1 VAARGARAAADEDAL
16 SVTPRPFQ
24 DADTGWYDAVS
35 GRRGDDILMLDSSI
49 FRDQMTVRRLRLAAG
64 LIMLC
69 YLALHLSMHALGNVS
84 FEAMQWGTRIHD
96 FVWHSTPGT
105 VALYGAFAIHFTLA
119 LYALYARRSF
129 RMGTGELVRL
139 LLGFSILPLLL
150 HHFAAGRYVYS
161 AFDVTRRYDV
171 VLTVYFSFV
180 PFWGWRQIIV
190 LLIAWTHGCL
200 GVHYWLCARS
210 NYHKFAPV
218 LLTSATLLPVLALLG
233 IWQGTHQVFAQWQLH
248 PEWLQIAVREGHVRD
263 PSVNGPSWNL
273 EVQLYWIYV
282 VLLALVFVARAAR
295 WLIERR
301 RGLISIAYPGGRAV
315 RVPIG
320 CSVLDASRQAGIS
333 HAAICG
339 GRGRCTTCR
348 IRVLRGVDKLPRAAA
363 SEQAALGRLLAG
375 PSVRLACQLHP
386 DSDIAVLPLL
396 PPDIGASESHRRDYS
411 EASDIERFVAIM
423 FVDIRRST
431 ALVEKRLPYDVVF
444 LLNHFFDAVGGA
456 VVDTGGMPNQF
467 VGDGMMAIF
476 GIHAGPREACSQA
489 LVAAQL
495 MHSRLA
501 DLNRTLADEL
511 PEPIAIGVGLHA
523 GNVILGELGYR
534 DRFLLTAIGDSVHV
548 AARLQDLT
556 KDYGCQLVVSDIV
569 ATTAGV
575 EMNGFP
581 VREVSV
587 RGRAEPLAVR
597 IVGAMNELV
606 A

>member
-1 VAARGARAAADEDAL
+1 MID
-16 SVTPRPFQ
+16 FN
-24 DADTGWYDAVS
+24 
-35 GRRGDDILMLDSSI
+35 I
-49 FRDQMTVRRLRLAAG
+49 FGDQMTIRRLRLAAG
-64 LIMLC
+64 LVMLS
-69 YLALHLSMHALGNVS
+69 YLTLHLSMHALGNVS

-96 FVWHSTPGT
+96 FVWHSVPGT
-105 VALYGAFAIHFTLA
+105 IVLYGAFATHFTLA

-129 RMGTGELVRL
+129 RMGAGELVRL
-139 LLGFSILPLLL
+139 VLGFSILPLLL

-180 PFWGWRQIIV
+180 PFWGWRQVTV

-200 GVHYWLCARS
+200 GVHYWLRARS
-210 NYHKFAPV
+210 HYHKFAPG

-233 IWQGTHQVFAQWQLH
+233 IWQGTHQVLAQWQLH
-248 PEWLQIAVREGHVRD
+248 PEWLQMTVRDGHVRD
-263 PSVNGPSWNL
+263 PSVNGPSWDL

-282 VLLALVFVARAAR
+282 VLLALVFVAWAAR
-295 WLIERR
+295 WLVERR
-301 RGLISIAYPGGRAV
+301 RGLINIAYPGGRVV
-315 RVPIG
+315 RVPVG
-320 CSVLDASRQAGIS
+320 YAVLDASRRASIP

-348 IRVLRGVDKLPRAAA
+348 IRVLRGVDTLPPPSA
-363 SEQAALGRLLAG
+363 SEQALLDRLQAG
-375 PSVRLACQLHP
+375 PSVRLACQLRP
-386 DSDIAVLPLL
+386 RSDTAVLPLL
-396 PPDIGASESHRRDYS
+396 PPDIGASETRRRDYS

-444 LLNHFFDAVGGA
+444 LLNHFFDAVAGA

-476 GIHAGPREACSQA
+476 GVHTGPREACSQA

-495 MHSRLA
+495 IHSRLA
-501 DLNRTLADEL
+501 DMNRTLADEL

-548 AARLQDLT
+548 AARLQELT

-569 ATTAGV
+569 AATAGV
-575 EMNGFP
+575 EMSGFP
-581 VREVSV
+581 VREVNV

-597 IVGAMNELV
+597 IVGSMNELV

>member
-1 VAARGARAAADEDAL
+1 M
-16 SVTPRPFQ
+16 
-24 DADTGWYDAVS
+24 
-35 GRRGDDILMLDSSI
+35 IDSNI
-49 FRDQMTVRRLRLAAG
+49 FRDQMTIRRLRLAAG
-64 LIMLC
+64 LTMLS
-69 YLALHLSMHALGNVS
+69 YLTLHLSMHALGNVS

-96 FVWHSTPGT
+96 FVWHSVPGT
-105 VALYGAFAIHFTLA
+105 IILYGAFAIHFTLA

-129 RMGTGELVRL
+129 RMGAGELARL
-139 LLGFSILPLLL
+139 VLGFSILPLLL

-180 PFWGWRQIIV
+180 PFWGWRQVTV
-190 LLIAWTHGCL
+190 LLVAWTHGCL
-200 GVHYWLCARS
+200 GVHYWLRARS
-210 NYHKFAPV
+210 KYHKFAPV

-233 IWQGTHQVFAQWQLH
+233 IWQGTRQVLAQWQLH
-248 PEWLQIAVREGHVRD
+248 PEWLQMAVRDGHVRD
-263 PSVNGPSWNL
+263 PSVVGPSWNL

-282 VLLALVFVARAAR
+282 VLLALVFVAWAAR
-295 WLIERR
+295 WLVERR
-301 RGLISIAYPGGRAV
+301 RGLINIAYPGGRVV
-315 RVPIG
+315 RVPVG
-320 CSVLDASRQAGIS
+320 YTVLDASRRASIP

-348 IRVLRGVDKLPRAAA
+348 IRVLRGVDTLPPPSA
-363 SEQAALGRLLAG
+363 SEQALLDRLHAG
-375 PSVRLACQLHP
+375 PSVRLACQLRP
-386 DSDIAVLPLL
+386 RSDIAVLPLL
-396 PPDIGASESHRRDYS
+396 PPDIGASDTPRRDDC

-444 LLNHFFDAVGGA
+444 LLNHFFDAVAGA
-456 VVDTGGMPNQF
+456 VVNTGGMPNQF

-495 MHSRLA
+495 IHSRLA
-501 DLNRTLADEL
+501 DMNRTLADEL

-534 DRFLLTAIGDSVHV
+534 DRFLLTAIGDPVHV
-548 AARLQDLT
+548 AARLQELT

-569 ATTAGV
+569 AATAGV
-575 EMNGFP
+575 EMSGFP
-581 VREVSV
+581 VREVNV

-597 IVGAMNELV
+597 IVSAMNELV